1 MTHPNW
7 CDEIGWRYV
16 SGEYRQTPDT
26 TRQFVFHEL
35 AHVNNQLFDSIPV
48 TVNFVSDDPYDDFA
62 DMKEWVNR
70 TDMLRIFSGGDTPQ
84 YLTNQEN
91 LIGRAVHDWFG
102 HLSHD
107 CDFSPEG
114 EFTKWF
120 NMVDFYPKHV
130 TQLLF
135 GEVVAQVAAVH
146 HVGGFD
152 YEQRPCVAPTS
163 WIEQVCQHYD
173 KPVPEGAYYYQ

>member
-1 MTHPNW
+1 MTNHPDW
-7 CDEIGWRYV
+7 CEDIGESYV
-16 SGEYRQTPDT
+16 SGDFRQWYGDT
-26 TRQFVFHEL
+26 IQFVYHEL
-35 AHVNNQLFDSIPV
+35 ARVNNQLFDSIPV
-48 TVNFVSDDPYDDFA
+48 DVHIVDSDPYDSFA
-62 DMKEWVNR
+62 DMKESVS
-70 TDMLRIFSGGDTPQ
+70 DELLIFSGGDTPRF
-84 YLTNQEN
+84 LTHEEN
-91 LIGRAVHDWFG
+91 LKGRAVHDWYG

-120 NMVDFYPKHV
+120 RMVDFYPPHV

-152 YEQRPCVAPTS
+152 YDQRPCIAPTE
-163 WIEQVCQHYD
+163 WVKQVCHHYD
-173 KPVPEGAYYYQ
+173 KPVPEGAYYYG